1 MYDMLVTTVPPTTAR
16 NLHQDLLDAL
26 GIEIVGSEPRA
37 GVVMSIDEIAEAHSV
52 SRSVVRE
59 VLRVLASMG
68 LVASKRGVGTV
79 VLQARSWNVFDPQ
92 VVRWRLA
99 SENRLAQ
106 LRSLAELRA
115 AFEPEA
121 AALAAMRADDATVGS
136 LVGLAAR
143 LWVAGHT
150 DGSEFIELDVTF
162 HTMVLEAS
170 GNEMFASLAPA
181 VSEILRGR
189 VRHHLTPSL
198 PADAA
203 LERHMALARAIQKRE
218 PDAARAL
225 ARQIVDESIKESGHL
240 WGDTDEEAARSAN
253 QLMDGRHAE
262 LER

>member
-1 MYDMLVTTVPPTTAR
+1 MYDVLITNPEVRPGR
-16 NLHQDLLDAL
+16 NLHQDLLEAL
-26 GIEIVGSEPRA
+26 GVEIVGGESPA
-37 GVVMSIDEIAEAHSV
+37 GQVMSIDEIAETHRV

-68 LVASKRGVGTV
+68 LVASTRGVGTV
-79 VLQARSWNVFDPQ
+79 VLPSRSWNVFDPQ

-99 SENRLAQ
+99 SANRMGQ

-121 AALAAMRADDATVGS
+121 AALAATRGDDTALGS

-143 LWVAGHT
+143 LWVAGHS
-150 DGSEFIELDVTF
+150 DGAQFIELDVAF
-162 HTMVLEAS
+162 HTMLLEAS

-189 VRHHLTPSL
+189 LRHHLTPPL
-198 PADAA
+198 PADGA

-218 PDAARAL
+218 PDGARTA
-225 ARQIVDESIKESGHL
+225 ARQIVDQSILESKHL
-240 WGDTDEEAARSAN
+240 WEDP
-253 QLMDGRHAE
+253 Q
-262 LER
+262 

>member
-1 MYDMLVTTVPPTTAR
+1 MHDMLVTNGDAPPSAAR
-16 NLHQDLLDAL
+16 NLHQGLLDAL
-26 GIEIVGSEPRA
+26 GVEIVGGESRA
-37 GVVMSIDEIAEAHSV
+37 GVVMSIDELAEAHSV

-59 VLRVLASMG
+59 VLRVMASMG
-68 LVASKRGVGTV
+68 LVASTRGVGTV
-79 VLQARSWNVFDPQ
+79 VLPVRSWNVFDPQ

-99 SENRLAQ
+99 SANRMAQ

-136 LVGLAAR
+136 LVGMAAR

-150 DGSEFIELDVTF
+150 DGSEFLELDVTF
-162 HTMVLEAS
+162 HTLVLEAS

-181 VSEILRGR
+181 VSEILQGR
-189 VRHHLTPSL
+189 VRHNLTPPL

-218 PDAARAL
+218 PDAARAA
-225 ARQIVDESIKESGHL
+225 ARRIVDESIKESRHL
-240 WGDTDEEAARSAN
+240 WGDLD
-253 QLMDGRHAE
+253 
-262 LER
+262 

>member
-1 MYDMLVTTVPPTTAR
+1 MHDMLVTNGEARPTPTR
-16 NLHQDLLDAL
+16 NLHQDLLDSL
-26 GIEIVGSEPRA
+26 GVEIVGSVSRA
-37 GVVMSIDEIAEAHSV
+37 GVVMSIDEIAEAHCV

-79 VLQARSWNVFDPQ
+79 VLPARSWNVFDPQ

-99 SENRLAQ
+99 SENRMAQ

-121 AALAAMRADDATVGS
+121 AGLAATRADDATVGA
-136 LVGLAAR
+136 LLGVAGR

-162 HTMVLEAS
+162 HALVLEAS

-218 PDAARAL
+218 PHAARAS
-225 ARQIVDESIKESGHL
+225 AREIVAESIKESRHL
-240 WGDTDEEAARSAN
+240 WGDLD
-253 QLMDGRHAE
+253 
-262 LER
+262 

>member
-1 MYDMLVTTVPPTTAR
+1 MHDMLVTNGDAPPSAAR
-16 NLHQDLLDAL
+16 NLHQGLLDAL
-26 GIEIVGSEPRA
+26 GVEIVGGESRA
-37 GVVMSIDEIAEAHSV
+37 GVVMSIDELADAHSV

-59 VLRVLASMG
+59 VLRVMASMG
-68 LVASKRGVGTV
+68 LVASTRGVGTV
-79 VLQARSWNVFDPQ
+79 VLPARSWNVFDPQ

-99 SENRLAQ
+99 SANRMAQ

-150 DGSEFIELDVTF
+150 DSSEFLELDVTF
-162 HTMVLEAS
+162 HTLVLEAS

-181 VSEILRGR
+181 VTEILQGR
-189 VRHHLTPSL
+189 VRHHMTTPL
-198 PADAA
+198 PAEDA

-218 PDAARAL
+218 PATARTS
-225 ARQIVDESIKESGHL
+225 AREIVDESTKESRHL
-240 WGDTDEEAARSAN
+240 WGDLN
-253 QLMDGRHAE
+253 
-262 LER
+262 